1 MSETKQRPT
10 PETDA
15 QAFCR
20 SKAKGWVAPGKE
32 AVAADFARRLE
43 RQRDQA
49 LAALRRLH
57 DAAEVYSADQ
67 AYAPHPHI
75 AAVQPVEP
83 ADGVA
88 LNEALAEAARVLG
101 IEADSPMWPESRS
114 ASACANKE
122 ADRT

>member
-43 RQRDQA
+43 RERDEA
-49 LAALRRLH
+49 RER
-57 DAAEVYSADQ
+57 ADK
-67 AYAPHPHI
+67 
-75 AAVQPVEP
+75 
-83 ADGVA
+83 
-88 LNEALAEAARVLG
+88 AEAMVRRFHRCLVTGGYGSDEYAHIMEA
-101 IEADSPMWPESRS
+101 IEAGEG
-114 ASACANKE
+114 E
-122 ADRT
+122 G